1 MRKASA
7 SKLRSHAAI
16 PHKSNTHN
24 KSELLNSEHLEF
36 LSNALLTLNKG
47 FQNLPESRDAVPGSE
62 RLADVL
68 TATAERL
75 RDNYPYFHPL
85 YAGQMLKPPH
95 PIAQLAY
102 SLAMTINP
110 NNHALD
116 GGRATSAMEKEAVA
130 QLAAIFGWTKFLGHL
145 CGGGTMAN
153 LEALWVAGQSASG
166 KVILASSQ
174 SHYTHQR
181 ITKVLQLPFETIS
194 SDARGRLDLNLL
206 EKRLRREGIGTVV
219 VTMGTTATGSVDPLH
234 EILTLRKKYDFR
246 IHADAAY
253 GGYFTLVENLEPD
266 TQKAFAALGEAD
278 SIAID
283 PHKHGLQPYGCG
295 CILFKDPGVGSWYK
309 HNSPYTYFT
318 STDLH
323 LGEISLECSRPGA
336 AAAALWAT
344 QKLLPL
350 TKRGEFAQSLAKSRE
365 AARTLYERLQ
375 ADERFITPFA
385 PELDILIFALRTET
399 VSTTSLLSR
408 HIFEAAAKRD
418 LHLALADLPVHLF
431 QNLLPNMKRD
441 RDTITCLRSVLMKPT
456 HFDWVAQIWER
467 ILESVADV
475 QNAKPGISRRTK

>member
-1 MRKASA
+1 M
-7 SKLRSHAAI
+7 
-16 PHKSNTHN
+16 
-24 KSELLNSEHLEF
+24 
-36 LSNALLTLNKG
+36 SNALLSLNKG
-47 FQNLPESRDAVPGSE
+47 FQHLPEFKNAVPGSQQ
-62 RLADVL
+62 LSDVL

-102 SLAMTINP
+102 SLAMAINP

-116 GGRATSAMEKEAVA
+116 GGRATSAMEKEAVE
-130 QLAAIFGWTKFLGHL
+130 QLASMFAWTNFLGHL

-153 LEALWVAGQSASG
+153 LEALWVAGQSAPG
-166 KVILASSQ
+166 KVVLASSQ
-174 SHYTHQR
+174 SHYTHER
-181 ITKVLQLPFETIS
+181 ISKVLQLPFETIP

-206 EKRLRREGIGTVV
+206 EKRVKRDGVGTVV
-219 VTMGTTATGSVDPLH
+219 ATMGTTATGSVDPLH
-234 EILTLRKKYDFR
+234 EILALRKKYNFR

-295 CILFKDPGVGSWYK
+295 CILFKDPSVGRWYK

-318 STDLH
+318 STALH

-350 TKRGEFAQSLAKSRE
+350 TKRGEFAQGLAKSRE
-365 AARTLYERLQ
+365 AARALYKRLQ
-375 ADERFITPFA
+375 TDNRFITPFA
-385 PELDILIFALRTET
+385 PELDILIFALRAESVNAT
-399 VSTTSLLSR
+399 STISR
-408 HIFEAAAKRD
+408 RIFESAAKRD
-418 LHLALADLPVHLF
+418 LHLALADLPLQLF
-431 QNLLPNMKRD
+431 QNLPSDMKRD
-441 RDTITCLRSVLMKPT
+441 RETITSLRSVLMKPQ
-456 HFDWVAQIWER
+456 HLDWVGQIWTR
-467 ILESVADV
+467 ILESVAGV
-475 QNAKPGISRRTK
+475 QNAKTRISRRAK